1 MILVVVDRFTRY
13 AHFIPLK
20 HPFTALTVARVLFDA
35 VIKLHGLPVSMVSD
49 RDKVFTSHIW
59 KELFRLLGVKLD
71 FSTAF
76 HP

>member
-71 FSTAF
+71 FSTAI